1 VRRAFA
7 VLPVLLA
14 LVLLG
19 GCGSDDPGEFH
30 GAILD
35 QPYTVPTTPLT
46 DTDGDDFSLATSTDK
61 RLTLVFFGYINCPDI
76 CGVVMSTLASAM
88 TRLDEADRKQVDV
101 VFVTTDP
108 TRDTESAIRSYLDR
122 FDPSFIGLTGDLRT
136 IAAVGR
142 PLAVAVDKGEKL
154 PSGGYEVV
162 HGTHVTGIDSDDE
175 APVVWTQGTSAAQYA
190 EDIHQLLAQGT

>member
-1 VRRAFA
+1 MRRA
-7 VLPVLLA
+7 VLALLA
-14 LVLLG
+14 LVLLA
-19 GCGSDDPGEFH
+19 GCGNDDPGEFH
-30 GAILD
+30 GAVLE

-46 DTDGDDFSLATSTDK
+46 DTDGDDYSLATSTDK

-88 TRLDEADRKQVDV
+88 TRLDAADRKQVDV

-108 TRDTESAIRSYLDR
+108 ARDTEQAIRAYLDR

-136 IAAVGR
+136 ISAIGR
-142 PLAVAVDKGEKL
+142 PLAVAVEKGQKL

-175 APVVWTQGTSAAQYA
+175 APVIWTQGTSAAQYA
-190 EDIHQLLAQGT
+190 DDIHQLLAKGN

>member
-1 VRRAFA
+1 VRRA
-7 VLPVLLA
+7 VLALLA
-14 LVLLG
+14 LVLLA
-19 GCGSDDPGEFH
+19 GCGNDDPGEFH
-30 GAILD
+30 GAVLE

-46 DTDGDDFSLATSTDK
+46 DTDGDDYSLATSTDK

-88 TRLDEADRKQVDV
+88 TRLDAADRKQVDV

-108 TRDTESAIRSYLDR
+108 ARDTEQAIRAYLDR

-136 IAAVGR
+136 ISAIGR
-142 PLAVAVDKGEKL
+142 PLAVAVEKGQKL

-175 APVVWTQGTSAAQYA
+175 APVIWTQGTSAAQYA
-190 EDIHQLLAQGT
+190 DDIHQLLAKGN